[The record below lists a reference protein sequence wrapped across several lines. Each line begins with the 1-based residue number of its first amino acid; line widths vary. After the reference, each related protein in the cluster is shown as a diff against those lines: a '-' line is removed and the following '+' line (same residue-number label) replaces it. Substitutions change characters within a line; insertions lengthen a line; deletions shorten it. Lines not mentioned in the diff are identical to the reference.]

1 MAQSSWRVC
10 CTKATRSNCSIRVF
24 SQIRNGLRA
33 GHPHFRKWSQ
43 AALGLFCILRFFARK
58 ESRVRNGETIES
70 HVPARLD
77 ALPWSSWHWLIVVSL
92 GATWILDGLEVTLAG
107 ALSGVL
113 TRHETLGLSD
123 AQVGATA
130 TCYLAGAVIG
140 ALLFGYGTDR
150 FGRKKLF
157 FITVAVYLIGT
168 ALSAFSWN
176 FWSYAL
182 FRAITGAG
190 IGGEYAAINS
200 AIDELIPARV
210 RGRVDLTIN
219 GSYWVGAAIGAA
231 ATLVLLNPRHIPM
244 WLGWRCAFGIGAA
257 LGLIVIFFRRWI
269 PESPRWLMI
278 HGRNHQA
285 EEIVAD
291 VERNIFGSSTGTT
304 GLACDATPTRIR
316 TRTHTPWREI
326 WNAVVH
332 EHRRRSLLGLVLMS
346 TQAFFYNAIF
356 FTYALVLMRFYG
368 VPGQDVG
375 GYLLPFALG
384 NVLGPLL
391 LGHLFDTIGRKQ
403 MITMTYAVAGVLL
416 ALTGWLFHTGCLNAQ
431 TQTLSWTIIF
441 FVASAAASS
450 AYLTVSE
457 IFPLEIRGMA
467 IAIFFAIGTLVGGV
481 GAPLLF
487 GWIIGTGS
495 STALFM
501 GYLLAAALMI
511 FAAAMEKWIGVAAER
526 RPLEHIAA
534 PLSSRGL

>member
-1 MAQSSWRVC
+1 MA
-10 CTKATRSNCSIRVF
+10 
-24 SQIRNGLRA
+24 
-33 GHPHFRKWSQ
+33 
-43 AALGLFCILRFFARK
+43 
-58 ESRVRNGETIES
+58 NGETVES
-70 HVPARLD
+70 YVPARLD
-77 ALPWSSWHWLIVVSL
+77 RLPWSRWHWLIVVSL

-107 ALSGVL
+107 SLGGIL
-113 TRHETLGLSD
+113 TRRETLGLTD
-123 AQVGATA
+123 TEVGATA

-176 FWSYAL
+176 FASYAF
-182 FRAITGAG
+182 FRALTGAG

-210 RGRVDLTIN
+210 RGRVDLMIN
-219 GSYWVGAAIGAA
+219 GSYWIGAALGSGATVVLLDPNRFPVSLGWRFAFAIGA
-231 ATLVLLNPRHIPM
+231 T
-244 WLGWRCAFGIGAA
+244 

-278 HGRNHQA
+278 HGRNAEA
-285 EEIVAD
+285 EEIVD
-291 VERNIFGSSTGTT
+291 QVERRFVSDPETLPAHDSP
-304 GLACDATPTRIR
+304 PTRIQ

-332 EHRRRSLLGLVLMS
+332 EHRRRSFLGFVLML

-368 VPGQDVG
+368 VPEQRVG

-384 NVLGPLL
+384 NVLGPIV

-403 MITMTYAVAGVLL
+403 MIAATYGVSGILL
-416 ALTGWLFHTGCLNAQ
+416 GLTGWLFHAGLLTAQ
-431 TQTLSWTIIF
+431 TQTLAWTIIF

-457 IFPLEIRGMA
+457 IFPLEIRA
-467 IAIFFAIGTLVGGV
+467 FVIAIFYAVGTLTGGV
-481 GAPLLF
+481 GAPILF
-487 GWIIGTGS
+487 GWIIATGS
-495 STALFM
+495 SDALFI
-501 GYLLAAALMI
+501 GYLVAAVLMI
-511 FAAAMEKWIGVAAER
+511 VGAIVELWIGVAAER
-526 RPLEHIAA
+526 RPLEHVAT
-534 PLSSRGL
+534 PLSSR

>member
-1 MAQSSWRVC
+1 M
-10 CTKATRSNCSIRVF
+10 
-24 SQIRNGLRA
+24 
-33 GHPHFRKWSQ
+33 P
-43 AALGLFCILRFFARK
+43 
-58 ESRVRNGETIES
+58 NGETIES
-70 HVPARLD
+70 RVPARLD

-107 ALSGVL
+107 ALGGVL
-113 TRHETLGLSD
+113 TRPETLGLSD
-123 AQVGATA
+123 AQVGASA

-140 ALLFGYGTDR
+140 ALVFGYGTDR
-150 FGRKKLF
+150 FGRKKFF

-176 FWSYAL
+176 FWSYASL
-182 FRAITGAG
+182 RALTGAG

-210 RGRVDLTIN
+210 RGRVDLIIN
-219 GSYWVGAAIGAA
+219 GSYWVGAAMGAA
-231 ATLVLLNPRHIPM
+231 ATLILLDPRYLPM
-244 WLGWRCAFGIGAA
+244 WLGWRFAFGIGAT
-257 LGLIVIFFRRWI
+257 LGLIVILFRRWI

-278 HGRNHQA
+278 HGRNHEA

-291 VERNIFGSSTGTT
+291 VERRIMGANAAGITDPGYSEAA
-304 GLACDATPTRIR
+304 LTRIR

-326 WNAVVH
+326 WDAIVH
-332 EHRRRSLLGLVLMS
+332 EHRRRSFLGFVLMS

-356 FTYALVLMRFYG
+356 FTYALVLIRFYS
-368 VPGQDVG
+368 VPEQNVG

-384 NVLGPLL
+384 NVLGPLV

-403 MITMTYAVAGVLL
+403 MITLTYGLAGILL
-416 ALTGWLFHTGCLNAQ
+416 ALTGWLFHTGLLTAQ
-431 TQTLSWTIIF
+431 TQTLAWTIIF

-457 IFPLEIRGMA
+457 IFPLEIRAMA

-495 STALFM
+495 RPVLFL

-511 FAAAMEKWIGVAAER
+511 FGAAVEAWIGVPAER
-526 RPLEHIAA
+526 RSLEHVAA

>member
-1 MAQSSWRVC
+1 MPNDE
-10 CTKATRSNCSIRVF
+10 T
-24 SQIRNGLRA
+24 L
-33 GHPHFRKWSQ
+33 
-43 AALGLFCILRFFARK
+43 
-58 ESRVRNGETIES
+58 ESD
-70 HVPARLD
+70 VPARLD

-107 ALSGVL
+107 ALGGVL
-113 TRHETLGLSD
+113 TRPETLGLSD
-123 AQVGATA
+123 AQVGASA

-140 ALLFGYGTDR
+140 ALVFGYGTDR

-176 FWSYAL
+176 FWSYASL
-182 FRAITGAG
+182 RALTGAG

-210 RGRVDLTIN
+210 RGRVDLIIN
-219 GSYWVGAAIGAA
+219 GSYWVGAAMGAA
-231 ATLVLLNPRHIPM
+231 ATLILLDPRYLPM
-244 WLGWRCAFGIGAA
+244 WLGWRFAFGIGAT
-257 LGLIVIFFRRWI
+257 LGLIVILFRRWI

-278 HGRNHQA
+278 HGRNHEA

-291 VERNIFGSSTGTT
+291 VERKVMGANAAGIIDPGYSEAA
-304 GLACDATPTRIR
+304 LTRIR

-326 WNAVVH
+326 WDAIVH
-332 EHRRRSLLGLVLMS
+332 EHRRRSFLGFVLMS

-356 FTYALVLMRFYG
+356 FTYALVLMRFYS
-368 VPGQDVG
+368 VPEQNVG

-384 NVLGPLL
+384 NVLGPLA

-403 MITMTYAVAGVLL
+403 MITLTYGLAGIFL
-416 ALTGWLFHTGCLNAQ
+416 ALTGWLFHTGLLTAQ
-431 TQTLSWTIIF
+431 TQTLAWTIIF

-457 IFPLEIRGMA
+457 IFPLEIRAMA

-495 STALFM
+495 RPVLFL

-511 FAAAMEKWIGVAAER
+511 FGAAVEAWIGVAAER
-526 RPLEHIAA
+526 RSLEHVAA

>member
-1 MAQSSWRVC
+1 MA
-10 CTKATRSNCSIRVF
+10 
-24 SQIRNGLRA
+24 
-33 GHPHFRKWSQ
+33 
-43 AALGLFCILRFFARK
+43 
-58 ESRVRNGETIES
+58 NGETIES
-70 HVPARLD
+70 YVPARLD
-77 ALPWSSWHWLIVVSL
+77 RMPWSRWHWLIVVSL

-107 ALSGVL
+107 SLGGIL
-113 TRHETLGLSD
+113 TRRETLGLTD
-123 AQVGATA
+123 TEVGAAA

-176 FWSYAL
+176 FASYAF
-182 FRAITGAG
+182 FRALTGAG

-210 RGRVDLTIN
+210 RGRVDLMIN
-219 GSYWVGAAIGAA
+219 GSYWVGAALGSGA
-231 ATLVLLNPRHIPM
+231 TVIVLDPNRFPIS
-244 WLGWRCAFGIGAA
+244 LGWRFAFAIGAT
-257 LGLIVIFFRRWI
+257 LGLVVIFFRRWI

-278 HGRNHQA
+278 HGRNAEA
-285 EEIVAD
+285 EEIVD
-291 VERNIFGSSTGTT
+291 QVERRFVSDPETLPAHDS
-304 GLACDATPTRIR
+304 APTRIQ

-332 EHRRRSLLGLVLMS
+332 EHRRRSFLGFVLML

-368 VPGQDVG
+368 VSEESVG

-384 NVLGPLL
+384 NVLGPIV

-403 MITMTYAVAGVLL
+403 MIAATYGVSGILL
-416 ALTGWLFHTGCLNAQ
+416 ALTGWLFHAGLLTAQ
-431 TQTLSWTIIF
+431 TQTLAWTIIF

-457 IFPLEIRGMA
+457 IFPLEIRAFA
-467 IAIFFAIGTLVGGV
+467 IAIFYAVGTLTGGV
-481 GAPLLF
+481 GAPILF
-487 GWIIGTGS
+487 GWIIATGS
-495 STALFM
+495 GDALFI
-501 GYLLAAALMI
+501 GYLVAAVLMI
-511 FAAAMEKWIGVAAER
+511 FGAIVELWIGVAAER
-526 RPLEHIAA
+526 RPLEDVAA
-534 PLSSRGL
+534 PLSSR